1 MKKRSLQQFG
11 LLLTSVILFNC
22 SEQNSSG
29 SNNVAQSG
37 SDNMTVRDTPK
48 GLDYDFYKE
57 SIEPIFIRHRG
68 GFVGSDTSCVACHTV
83 QANAPLGLVA
93 LTEENGEV
101 FGRKSSL
108 DRILK
113 MLQCS

>member
-37 SDNMTVRDTPK
+37 SDNIGTVRDTPK

-57 SIEPIFIRHRG
+57 SIEPIFIRHRWI
-68 GFVGSDTSCVACHTV
+68 
-83 QANAPLGLVA
+83 
-93 LTEENGEV
+93 
-101 FGRKSSL
+101 R
-108 DRILK
+108 
-113 MLQCS
+113 